1 MNKLTISILTLLFS
15 ALSMTPVGAQVRDA
29 NMLAT
34 PATESPNYSTVPY
47 SRIPFSTAPY
57 TVIANPGENA
67 SSQINL
73 NWHTDPGT
81 GAAYITY
88 TRKSDRNWKKAQ
100 TLKADQALV
109 TVFDSIYSKRPNG
122 EDFYEEV
129 RFLRNTITLEGLRPR
144 TEYMYKLSAEPDTE
158 AKPVAEPEI
167 FYFKTAPRQSR
178 WTLGIISDMHV
189 YAPIPN
195 RQKSAMAM
203 IAQLEKTN
211 KKPLD
216 GMIHVGDLS
225 AWGGSYSFW
234 PTLYADPQ
242 FQNRIW
248 AGVNGNHDNMT
259 RQNDQ
264 SNDFF
269 RHVNNNP
276 ANGYAGEEGVVYH
289 FTYGDALFLMLNNE
303 GMKSEAELAVA
314 QEWVRKVIK
323 ENPAK
328 FIIVVSHY
336 QWFMGD
342 NGRSSQYDRWKN
354 LFDECGVDLAIAG
367 NNHIYVRTNAV
378 YEDKETDG
386 SKGTVYLQTT
396 SSDNERGREMGELL
410 HNEDLIRFRWTEG
423 NNSVSGL
430 IMKARKNR
438 LDLRLYDRNGTMID
452 HVRVKAKR

>member
-1 MNKLTISILTLLFS
+1 MNKLTISILALLFLVFS
-15 ALSMTPVGAQVRDA
+15 IAPAGAQVRDTHSHTDA
-29 NMLAT
+29 RT
-34 PATESPNYSTVPY
+34 RTEPY
-47 SRIPFSTAPY
+47 IAGPY

-81 GAAYITY
+81 GAANITY
-88 TRKSDRNWKKAQ
+88 TRKSDRKWKKAQ

-122 EDFYEEV
+122 EDFYEDI
-129 RFLRNTITLEGLRPR
+129 RFLRNTITLQDLKAG
-144 TEYMYKLSAEPDTE
+144 TEYMYKLSAEDDD
-158 AKPVAEPEI
+158 EI

-234 PTLYADPQ
+234 PTLYGDPQ
-242 FQNRIW
+242 FQNRVW

-264 SNDFF
+264 SNEFF

-276 ANGYAGEEGVVYH
+276 ANGYTGEEGVVYH

-314 QEWVRKVIK
+314 QAWARKVIE

-342 NGRSSQYDRWKN
+342 NGRSSQYDRWKT

-378 YEDKETDG
+378 YADKETDG

-396 SSDNERGREMGELL
+396 SSDNERGREMSELL

-423 NNSVSGL
+423 SNSVSGL

>member
-1 MNKLTISILTLLFS
+1 MKKHLNKLTIALLGLLFS
-15 ALSMTPVGAQVRDA
+15 VFSMAPNALSQ
-29 NMLAT
+29 
-34 PATESPNYSTVPY
+34 
-47 SRIPFSTAPY
+47 TAPY

-67 SSQINL
+67 STQINL
-73 NWHTDPGT
+73 NWHTDMGT
-81 GAAYITY
+81 GASYITF
-88 TRKSDRNWKKAQ
+88 TRKSDRNWKRAQ
-100 TLKADQALV
+100 TLQADQALI

-122 EDFYEEV
+122 EDFYEDA
-129 RFLRNTITLEGLRPR
+129 RFLRNTITLEDLKPG
-144 TEYMYKLSAEPDTE
+144 TEYMYRLDSDS
-158 AKPVAEPEI
+158 EI
-167 FYFKTAPRQSR
+167 YYFKTAPRRNR

-195 RQKSAMAM
+195 RQKSAMDM

-216 GMIHVGDLS
+216 GMIHAGDLS

-234 PTLYADPQ
+234 PVLYDDPQ
-242 FQNRIW
+242 FKNRVW
-248 AGVNGNHDNMT
+248 AGVNGNHENMT

-264 SNDFF
+264 SNEFF

-276 ANGYAGEEGVVYH
+276 LNGYAGEEGVVYH

-303 GMKSEAELAVA
+303 AMKTEASLAVA
-314 QEWVRKVIK
+314 QDWARKVIE

-342 NGRSSQYDRWKN
+342 NGRSSQYDRWKT

-367 NNHIYVRTNAV
+367 NNHIYVRTNAI
-378 YEDKETDG
+378 YADEETDG
-386 SKGTVYLQTT
+386 SRGTVYVQTT
-396 SSDNERGREMGELL
+396 TSDNERGREMGELL
-410 HNEDLIRFRWTEG
+410 HNEDLIRFRWSEG
-423 NNSVSGL
+423 SKSVSGL
-430 IMKARKNR
+430 IMKATRNR
-438 LDLRLYDRNGTMID
+438 LDLRLYDRNGVEID